1 MTCGGTVTDTL
12 TDTTAELA
20 EVHARGRK
28 ALLHEPAGGDPGKL
42 TLVKASGSLVWDD
55 TGREYID
62 CTAQAWSNNLGAN
75 DPRVVEAAIEQ
86 TRQITHARPTFHT
99 PALLELAELMV
110 SLAPAGLDRV
120 GFTLHGS
127 MAVEMALKL
136 AMRNRPDAKHIAV
149 LHDSYHGRSIATMA
163 ASWPHPGNV
172 FGPLQPQFLRLPR
185 PDLYR
190 PRTGLTVDQDTE
202 LSLGLIRDIL
212 VKGTEGPVAALIY
225 EPIQGNGGHNE
236 FTARWHAGIREI
248 CDEFGIMLIIDEVQT
263 GLGRTGEM
271 WASDFYDIEPDVLVF
286 GKGVGGGFPLAG
298 VLAKERFAKFLA
310 GDDQLTF
317 GQFPVSIAAGLATV
331 KAIIADDLCAAAAE
345 QGAYATERLREMQER
360 HPLIGDVRSPG
371 LMVSIELVRN
381 RLTKEPAVAEA
392 HEVFELAQER
402 GVILGESRY
411 AGLGNLIKIKPPLDI
426 SRELLARSLDVLDA
440 VLTDVEAVVAD
451 ERGAG
456 A

>member
-1 MTCGGTVTDTL
+1 MTDTL
-12 TDTTAELA
+12 TEYTDL
-20 EVHARGRK
+20 HARGRE
-28 ALLHEPAGGDPGKL
+28 ALLHEPAGGDPDKL

-55 TGREYID
+55 TGKEYID

-75 DPRVVEAAIEQ
+75 DPRVIEAAIEQ
-86 TRQITHARPTFHT
+86 TRQLTHARPTFHT

-110 SLAPAGLDRV
+110 SIAPTGLDRV

-190 PRTGLTVDQDTE
+190 PRAGLTAEQDTE
-202 LSLGLIRDIL
+202 LTLELIRDIL
-212 VKGTEGPVAALIY
+212 VKGTEGPVAALVY
-225 EPIQGNGGHNE
+225 EPIQGNGGHNG
-236 FTARWHAGIREI
+236 FSAPWHRGIREI

-263 GLGRTGEM
+263 GLGRTGAM
-271 WASDFYDIEPDVLVF
+271 WASDYYDIEPDVLVF

-298 VLAKERFAKFLA
+298 VLAKRRFAKFLA

-317 GQFPVSIAAGLATV
+317 GQFPISIAAGLATV
-331 KAIIADDLCAAAAE
+331 RAVIADDLCTTAAE
-345 QGAYATERLREMQER
+345 HGRYATERLLEMQRR

-371 LMVSIELVRN
+371 LMVSIELVRD
-381 RLTKEPAVAEA
+381 RATKEPATAEA
-392 HEVFELAQER
+392 HAVFVRAQER

-426 SRELLARSLDVLDA
+426 SRELLARSLDVLDD
-440 VLTDVEAVVAD
+440 VLTEVEA
-451 ERGAG
+451 EYGTAG
-456 A
+456 VS